1 MWNEAKQK
9 QLDEYRQREEEGTLS
24 NEERSILAERLI
36 EVEEAESA
44 ILKPA
49 LEQNY
54 SEQKELQ
61 VQIDHVR
68 SQNQLLVTLAEQYE
82 DVLSQARNE
91 LAKLQDKQNLLRKE
105 YQRVLQTTS
114 A

>member
-1 MWNEAKQK
+1 MWDETKQK
-9 QLDEYRQREEEGTLS
+9 QLDEYRRREEEGTLS

-44 ILKPA
+44 TLKPA
-49 LEQNY
+49 LERQH
-54 SEQKELQ
+54 SEQKQLQ
-61 VQIDHVR
+61 AQVDHLR

-82 DVLSQARNE
+82 ELLAQARKE
-91 LAKLQDKQNLLRKE
+91 LAKLQDKQNILRKE
-105 YQRVLQTTS
+105 YQRVLQTTP